1 LVIPRFSEQSLK
13 PKTIIPT
20 VFVVLRPRPLGFYFL
35 LRKNIG
41 KEHCFAG
48 VPCCDRFRPISDR
61 ATGQE
66 GPFSSISLGGFNEAP
81 EELKAMNSS
90 NFVDPAF
97 WSRLQFAFTLT
108 YHYLFPQLTM
118 GLAWFLV
125 YWKWRA
131 LRTGDEKYNQAV
143 RFWAKIFGLNFA
155 VGVVTGIPMEFQFG
169 TNWSD
174 FTRYAGGVIGQTLAM
189 EGMFAFFLE
198 SAFVGALIW
207 GEKRLGPRYH
217 FLAAVGVALGSWLSG
232 YFILVT
238 NAFMQHPVGYQI
250 EANGL
255 LGIASLKTY
264 LLNSWAWV
272 QFLHNQM
279 ASLVTGSFVV
289 TAVGAFYALRGLHS
303 TQAKLY
309 LRAGTLTALVA
320 SLLVAFP
327 TGDQQAKMVG
337 HHQPVTLAAMEG
349 KFVGGP
355 VAGVAVI
362 GQPNIATR
370 RLENSIEVPGALS
383 FLAYGTFQSYVH
395 GLEEYPE
402 DTWPDNI
409 ELLYYSFH
417 LMITLGTIFIILM
430 AYAAFQNWRGRLAS
444 RAWMLWVLMLAFPF
458 PYIANTLGWMTAE
471 LGRQPWLIY
480 GLFHTRDGYS
490 KVVSDGDTIF
500 TLIGFAG
507 LYFVLG
513 LLFLFLVGRE
523 IAHGPEE
530 EVVASRGG
538 EVFV

>member
-1 LVIPRFSEQSLK
+1 
-13 PKTIIPT
+13 
-20 VFVVLRPRPLGFYFL
+20 
-35 LRKNIG
+35 
-41 KEHCFAG
+41 
-48 VPCCDRFRPISDR
+48 
-61 ATGQE
+61 
-66 GPFSSISLGGFNEAP
+66 
-81 EELKAMNSS
+81 MNSS
-90 NFVDPAF
+90 NLVDPAF

-169 TNWSD
+169 TNWAD

-217 FLAAVGVALGSWLSG
+217 FLAALGVALGSWLSG

-238 NAFMQHPVGYQI
+238 NAFMQHPVGFQI
-250 EANGL
+250 EANGS
-255 LGIASLKTY
+255 LGIASLRTY
-264 LLNSWAWV
+264 LLNPWAWV
-272 QFLHNQM
+272 QFFHNQM
-279 ASLVTGSFVV
+279 AALVTGSFVV
-289 TAVGAFYALRGLHS
+289 TAVGAFYTLRGRH
-303 TQAKLY
+303 TIQARLY

-320 SLLVAFP
+320 SVLAAFP
-327 TGDQQAKMVG
+327 SGDQQAKMVG
-337 HHQPVTLAAMEG
+337 RHQPVTLAAMEG

-362 GQPNIATR
+362 GQPNIAAR

-395 GLEEYPE
+395 GLEEYPQE
-402 DTWPDNI
+402 AWPDNI

-417 LMITLGTIFIILM
+417 LMITLGSIFILLM
-430 AYAAFQNWRGRLAS
+430 AYAGFQNWRGRLES
-444 RAWMLWVLMLAFPF
+444 NTWLLWVLMLAFPF
-458 PYIANTLGWMTAE
+458 PYIANTLGWLTAE
-471 LGRQPWLIY
+471 LGRQPWLVY

-490 KVVSDGDTIF
+490 KVVSNGDTIF

-507 LYFVLG
+507 LYFLLG

-523 IAHGPEE
+523 IAHGPDEE
-530 EVVASRGG
+530 AIASPGK
-538 EVFV
+538 ESLV